1 MCSHMTPHM
10 LPHVNTLYCTLACT
24 RVCRWGELQAYGWAA
39 TSLLIHALD
48 PKALEQLRPALAAAA
63 ARKDASACIIGMA
76 QRLSRELTPV
86 GQHLAAHVLTS
97 CTVPGARGGGF
108 PSYLHPHPH
117 PIFSMLQSLSLQPAN
132 TVVCVHLEHDCRS
145 SLVGYAVFNPSL
157 CACARRPP
165 PYPGLLARRL
175 SSILRRP
182 PPLTDARRTAI
193 LASPAHLVNVP
204 QPKGVYTR
212 RGNCRNVVWPWRWK
226 W

>member
-1 MCSHMTPHM
+1 MFCHMSVTYRSGVGQCLLAGALTLRTHPAAAPPSVAAHLCSHMTSHM
-10 LPHVNTLYCTLACT
+10 LPHVNTLYCTLVCT

-117 PIFSMLQSLSLQPAN
+117 PIFSMNNVGNDAAVAIPPASQY
-132 TVVCVHLEHDCRS
+132 CCM
-145 SLVGYAVFNPSL
+145 
-157 CACARRPP
+157 CASRARLP
-165 PYPGLLARRL
+165 
-175 SSILRRP
+175 
-182 PPLTDARRTAI
+182 
-193 LASPAHLVNVP
+193 
-204 QPKGVYTR
+204 
-212 RGNCRNVVWPWRWK
+212 
-226 W
+226 